1 MKNPILAKNNFF
13 ILCLH
18 KKSENKAV
26 IIRPDLERFV
36 CNLANEYGIELTDF
50 GLPDNPKKL
59 HDRLSGKQKKSLE
72 YLERFFKKV
81 LKSGKPLKTIKEFI
95 QRKS

>member
-1 MKNPILAKNNFF
+1 MKNHILAKNNFF

-36 CNLANEYGIELTDF
+36 CNLANEYGIELIDF
-50 GLPDNPKKL
+50 GLPDNPKNFMTVCRVNKRKVL
-59 HDRLSGKQKKSLE
+59 NILSG
-72 YLERFFKKV
+72 FFKKV

-95 QRKS
+95 QQKS